1 MPLTPPDT
9 WPGGAPDDASAQR
22 ILLEYLTFM
31 HGETVPHA
39 ALIRVLKNQYGWT
52 DNSDIEDVITTISSA
67 YDMVI
72 MEDVFCCCAPVPC
85 YRIRDDC
92 DSIKRIVAILDTS
105 PNGMA
110 LMSRPH
116 VAACL

>member
-1 MPLTPPDT
+1 MAT
-9 WPGGAPDDASAQR
+9 
-22 ILLEYLTFM
+22 E
-31 HGETVPHA
+31 
-39 ALIRVLKNQYGWT
+39 
-52 DNSDIEDVITTISSA
+52 

-72 MEDVFCCCAPVPC
+72 REDVFCCCAPVPC

-105 PNGMA
+105 PNRMA
-110 LMSRPH
+110 LLSLPH